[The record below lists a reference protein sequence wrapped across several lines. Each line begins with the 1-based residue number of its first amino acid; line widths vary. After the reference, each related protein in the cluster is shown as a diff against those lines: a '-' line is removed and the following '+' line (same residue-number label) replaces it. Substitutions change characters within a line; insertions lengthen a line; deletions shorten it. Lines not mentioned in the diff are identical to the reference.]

1 MRLYWYNIK
10 EMTREEYDAAMA
22 MMSAERHRRIS
33 DFPAEDDR
41 KRSAAGEL
49 LLRRALAERL
59 GVSAESAPLTWEDSG
74 KPAAAGA
81 EGVYLS
87 VSHSGPWVLAALS
100 DKPLGV
106 DVEVIRGADQ
116 KFMARACSEAEMA
129 YINFGREGCYHRFW
143 ECWTAK
149 EALFKVTGKGPLLS
163 LSRLALPE
171 NVALRYT
178 EMNGCAVTVALSL

>member
-1 MRLYWYNIK
+1 MMKLFWYNIK
-10 EMTREEYDAAMA
+10 EMTTEEYDAAMT
-22 MMSAERHRRIS
+22 MMSAERRRRIS

-49 LLRRALAERL
+49 LLRRALGEQL
-59 GVSAESAPLTWEDSG
+59 GVSAEAAPLTWEESG
-74 KPAAAGA
+74 KPAANA

-87 VSHSGPWVLAALS
+87 VSHSGPWVLCALG

-163 LSRLALPE
+163 LSRLALPQ

-178 EMNGCAVTVALSL
+178 ELNGCAVTVALQL

>member
-1 MRLYWYNIK
+1 MKLYWYNIK
-10 EMTREEYDAAMA
+10 EMTTAEYDAAMA
-22 MMSAERHRRIS
+22 MMSAERRRRIS

-49 LLRRALAERL
+49 LLRRALSERL
-59 GVSAESAPLTWEDSG
+59 GGSPESAPLAWEDSG
-74 KPAAAGA
+74 KPAAEV

-87 VSHSGPWVLAALS
+87 VSHSGPWVLAALD

-106 DVEVIRGADQ
+106 DVEVIRTADQ

-163 LSRLALPE
+163 LSRLALPQK
-171 NVALRYT
+171 VALRYT
-178 EMNGCAVTVALSL
+178 EVNGCAVTVAVSL